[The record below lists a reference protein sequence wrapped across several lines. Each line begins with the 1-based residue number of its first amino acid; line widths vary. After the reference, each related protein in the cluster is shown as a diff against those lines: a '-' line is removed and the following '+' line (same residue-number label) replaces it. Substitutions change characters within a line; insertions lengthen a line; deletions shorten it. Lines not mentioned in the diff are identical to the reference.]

1 MQTDRPT
8 DTVHVVLCVQLLFF
22 PRQTAGETA
31 LVMSRFTRWFH
42 FDPQAR
48 HVGHFDS
55 KLDTRDQSSP
65 IMTLLPRAKQLVH

>member
-8 DTVHVVLCVQLLFF
+8 DTVHVVRCVQLLFF
-22 PRQTAGETA
+22 PRQTA
-31 LVMSRFTRWFH
+31 LVTSRFTRWFH

-55 KLDTRDQSSP
+55 KLDTRVQSSP